1 MYLKVGSSTGL
12 YRIMLT
18 KYMPYRDGFSNEQS
32 YHIVLRALDDNLL
45 FKDRDD
51 WYRGVFSIYEFNNS
65 APVDINWRRRQRALF
80 KKRLNSRRSA
90 SLEEED
96 KRKKLVLVEAF
107 CLMPNHVHLLLRQIQ
122 PNGISR
128 FMQKF
133 GGGFAKYFNIKY
145 QRKGHVF
152 QGRFLDV
159 PITDTGHLQV
169 ILTYIHTNPIALIE
183 PKWKELGIRDYQ
195 RAGKFIEEY
204 KWSSHQDYL
213 DQQNFPSVTDRK
225 DALEEIGGV
234 ENYVSS
240 INAWISEKAELRK
253 LVMRVE
259 KDLIESERKRL
270 NSRRSTY

>member
-1 MYLKVGSSTGL
+1 M
-12 YRIMLT
+12 
-18 KYMPYRDGFSNEQS
+18 
-32 YHIVLRALDDNLL
+32 
-45 FKDRDD
+45 
-51 WYRGVFSIYEFNNS
+51 
-65 APVDINWRRRQRALF
+65 
-80 KKRLNSRRSA
+80 
-90 SLEEED
+90 
-96 KRKKLVLVEAF
+96 
-107 CLMPNHVHLLLRQIQ
+107 
-122 PNGISR
+122 
-128 FMQKF
+128 
-133 GGGFAKYFNIKY
+133 
-145 QRKGHVF
+145 
-152 QGRFLDV
+152 